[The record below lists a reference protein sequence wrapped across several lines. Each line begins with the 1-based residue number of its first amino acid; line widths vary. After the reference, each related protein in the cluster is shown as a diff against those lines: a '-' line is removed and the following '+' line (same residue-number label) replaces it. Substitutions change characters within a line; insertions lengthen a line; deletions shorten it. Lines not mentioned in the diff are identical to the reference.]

1 MLKIYITIVEYSL
14 LTLTTIWFVTR
25 CKKRHLPG
33 RTDANLSING
43 DITMLVYLHESV
55 TNTNYNGI
63 VRSEHDL
70 KVLIQNFT
78 TMIKEQYGL
87 DSDKLHITY
96 A

>member
-1 MLKIYITIVEYSL
+1 
-14 LTLTTIWFVTR
+14 
-25 CKKRHLPG
+25 
-33 RTDANLSING
+33 
-43 DITMLVYLHESV
+43 MLVYLHESV